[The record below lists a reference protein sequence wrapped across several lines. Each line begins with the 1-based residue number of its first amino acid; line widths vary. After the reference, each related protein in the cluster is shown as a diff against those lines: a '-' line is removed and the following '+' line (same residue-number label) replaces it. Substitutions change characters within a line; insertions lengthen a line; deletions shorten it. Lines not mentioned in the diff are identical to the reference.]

1 MQLAAG
7 CGDGPAAPSDDPK
20 DHHGKEREEKEKTMQ
35 HKRSRLSTKIL
46 AFVLILALVFPAS
59 AFASVADVAKDTR
72 APGKSLANTYPAYTD
87 IEWQISLAENAQ
99 AMVTVPTNMTE
110 EELGTALSGDLTL
123 SLDRDST
130 RGYLNPEKF
139 PYPYQGGA
147 LDTWMTQW
155 TKDKQPQNLFRVTEM
170 GISVD
175 EAGKVSL
182 KLWIDINCYFGNRS
196 GNVDYSA
203 PHSNG
208 GAYLDL
214 CGYYTLNV
222 TAGDEAVGSIHTKIV
237 PYDSFRTV
245 YELYDDID
253 ALAAM
258 DTDLY
263 VSKESMGQT
272 TTDGYDMPY
281 LIVADSKESV
291 DKWLAYTDLVES
303 DPDLVLTKLANGD
316 FDDLRVPMFASNVHS
331 NENAAV
337 NGILEFAHL
346 LLENETINVNTLEGF
361 TDAGKELLAQEM
373 AKQNVAVPEQ
383 IKDFASYI
391 GFIRGENGYKANGSL
406 YSGQLDLEEYYN
418 VKNNEV
424 NVKELLGD
432 VFMVIVPE
440 QNIEGYEH
448 MTRTT
453 GQGYDPNRD
462 EANQTLFEDA
472 NAMALVNKFNP
483 MVFTEIHGR
492 VEAMLIEPCTPPHEP
507 NYEYDLIDKQFIQLG
522 EAVGMGAI
530 ANNPE
535 HNSFEMP
542 YRDYLRVDNDSPSGV
557 AWTEPWDD
565 MTTAYGSQFPV
576 LIGTAGITWEL
587 PVYSDV
593 ASELVVPYGLMTQAM
608 YIQANKITMLENQAK
623 LFSRGV
629 NNTNSN
635 ELVAP
640 WYVDQY
646 DRPGTQTELMRPVYD
661 GEGQNGN
668 FYPECYIIPMDS
680 ANQKNLYDAAA
691 EMKYLTRNDVKVNVA
706 SKEFTYDG
714 VTYPAGT
721 MVVSM
726 YQAKRSLANS
736 QLFDGTFINVWQGL
750 YSESFAQ
757 RSNARGYDRVIVA
770 EPAAYKT
777 IMAAC
782 PETINYTQALTYLAA
797 FATQFEGVEN
807 ADVIIENVSND
818 SAAAVNALLRA
829 GKTVA
834 MITEGSEKGNFIC
847 SYEDFMTVAKD
858 YVLTA
863 TGEYG
868 AGIKAAVIL
877 NPQVYLPGKPA
888 DNTSGYVETTLRSGS
903 YNYRFDW
910 LALTA
915 MGFTM
920 TDDLTKANVIVGS
933 RALSDDALAA
943 VKAGTP
949 YMGYSNDAITGRS
962 AFMQELGVEIS
973 SCDKG
978 TDFLGRVVYPNNT
991 LVNATYI
998 NEGDDVMYEYG
1009 TNWFT
1014 KIPEG
1019 ATVLVQNAGKA
1030 PLQGCICLTDD
1041 ELTEQF
1047 NQYNNGVVGFEYQ
1060 NGDLDMALFANVLN
1074 HKIHQ
1079 TDEYTF
1085 ISNFIFSRS
1094 LTQTAY
1100 EGTAQPENPD
1110 PVNPGKPEEPGKP
1123 DAPKTGDSSNIIV
1136 WVLAASF
1143 SCVMIPAAVTLKR
1156 KAR

>member
-1 MQLAAG
+1 
-7 CGDGPAAPSDDPK
+7 
-20 DHHGKEREEKEKTMQ
+20 MQ

-87 IEWQISLAENAQ
+87 IDWQISLAEDAT
-99 AMVTVPTNMTE
+99 ATVTLPTNLTE
-110 EELGTALSGDLTL
+110 NELAAAMDAGLSL
-123 SLDRDST
+123 SLDRDT
-130 RGYLNPEKF
+130 QRGYLNPEKF
-139 PYPYQGGA
+139 PNPYQGGP
-147 LDTWMTQW
+147 LDSWKTQRD
-155 TKDKQPQNLFRVTEM
+155 TQMFQ
-170 GISVD
+170 VD
-175 EAGKVSL
+175 DYGFAFDDDGKVSL
-182 KLWIDINCYFGNRS
+182 VLYLNISCYFANRS
-196 GNVDYSA
+196 GSVDYSA

-208 GAYLDL
+208 GAYLGL
-214 CGYYTLNV
+214 CGYYTLRV
-222 TAGDEAVGSIHTKIV
+222 TADGKDIASCHAKVV

-245 YELYDDID
+245 YELYDDLE

-263 VSKESMGQT
+263 VAKESMGQT
-272 TTDGYDMPY
+272 TVDGYDMPY

-303 DPDLVLTKLANGD
+303 DPDLALTKLANGD

-346 LLENETINVNTLEGF
+346 LLENETISVNTLEGF

-383 IKDFASYI
+383 IKNFASYI

-507 NYEYDLIDKQFIQLG
+507 NYEYDLIAKQFIQLG

-542 YRDYLRVDNDSPSGV
+542 HRDYLRVDNDSPSGV

-608 YIQANKITMLENQAK
+608 YIQANKITMPENQAK

-807 ADVIIENVSND
+807 ADVIIDNVSND

-858 YVLTA
+858 YVITA
-863 TGEYG
+863 TGVYG
-868 AGIKAAVIL
+868 ANYKAAVIL
-877 NPQVYLPGKPA
+877 NPLVFLPGKPA
-888 DNTSGYVETTLRSGS
+888 NNTSGYVETTLRSGS

-933 RALSDDALAA
+933 RVLSDDALAA

-949 YMGYSNDAITGRS
+949 YMGYSNDAITGSS

-973 SCDKG
+973 SCDMG

-1014 KIPEG
+1014 KIPKG

-1060 NGDLDMALFANVLN
+1060 SGDLDMALFANVLN

-1094 LTQTAY
+1094 LTTTAY
-1100 EGTAQPENPD
+1100 EGVAQPENPD

-1123 DAPKTGDSSNIIV
+1123 DAPKTGDSSNIIL

>member
-1 MQLAAG
+1 MQ
-7 CGDGPAAPSDDPK
+7 
-20 DHHGKEREEKEKTMQ
+20 R
-35 HKRSRLSTKIL
+35 KRSRLSTKIL

-87 IEWQISLAENAQ
+87 IDWQISLAEDAT
-99 AMVTVPTNMTE
+99 ATVTLPTNLTE
-110 EELGTALSGDLTL
+110 NELAAAMDVGLSL
-123 SLDRDST
+123 SLDRDT
-130 RGYLNPEKF
+130 QRGYLNPEKF
-139 PYPYQGGA
+139 PNPYQGGP
-147 LDTWMTQW
+147 LDSWKTQRD
-155 TKDKQPQNLFRVTEM
+155 TQMFQ
-170 GISVD
+170 VD
-175 EAGKVSL
+175 DYGFAFDDDGKVSL
-182 KLWIDINCYFGNRS
+182 VLYLNISCYFANRS
-196 GNVDYSA
+196 GSVDYSA

-214 CGYYTLNV
+214 CGYYTLRV
-222 TAGDEAVGSIHTKIV
+222 TADGKDIASCHAKVV

-245 YELYDDID
+245 YELYDDLE
-253 ALAAM
+253 ALAAT

-383 IKDFASYI
+383 IKNFASYI

-406 YSGQLDLEEYYN
+406 YSGQLDLAAYYN
-418 VKNNEV
+418 VQENRV

-507 NYEYDLIDKQFIQLG
+507 NYEYDLIAKQFIQLG

-782 PETINYTQALTYLAA
+782 PETISYDKAVTYLAT
-797 FATQFEGVEN
+797 FAAQFEGVEN
-807 ADVIIENVSND
+807 ADVIIDNVSND

-858 YVLTA
+858 YVITA
-863 TGEYG
+863 TGVYG
-868 AGIKAAVIL
+868 ANYKAAVIL

-933 RALSDDALAA
+933 RVLSDDALAA

-949 YMGYSNDAITGRS
+949 YMGYSNDAITGSS

-973 SCDKG
+973 SCDMG

-1014 KIPEG
+1014 KLPEG
-1019 ATVLVQNAGKA
+1019 ATVLVQNAGKT
-1030 PLQGCICLTDD
+1030 PMQGCICLTDD
-1041 ELTEQF
+1041 ELTAQF

-1060 NGDLDMALFANVLN
+1060 SGDLDMALFANVLN

-1094 LTQTAY
+1094 LTETAY
-1100 EGTAQPENPD
+1100 EGVAQPENPD

-1123 DAPKTGDSSNIIV
+1123 DAPKTGDSSNIIL

>member
-1 MQLAAG
+1 
-7 CGDGPAAPSDDPK
+7 
-20 DHHGKEREEKEKTMQ
+20 MQ
-35 HKRSRLSTKIL
+35 HKRSRLTTKIL

-72 APGKSLANTYPAYTD
+72 SPGKSLANTYPAYTD
-87 IEWQISLAENAQ
+87 IDWQISLAEDAT
-99 AMVTVPTNMTE
+99 ATVTLPTNLTE
-110 EELGTALSGDLTL
+110 NELAAAMDAGLSL
-123 SLDRDST
+123 SLDRDT
-130 RGYLNPEKF
+130 QRGYLNPEKF
-139 PYPYQGGA
+139 PNPYQGGP
-147 LDTWMTQW
+147 LDSWKTQRD
-155 TKDKQPQNLFRVTEM
+155 TQMFQ
-170 GISVD
+170 VD
-175 EAGKVSL
+175 DYGFVFDDDGKVSL
-182 KLWIDINCYFGNRS
+182 VLYLNISCYFGNRS
-196 GNVDYSA
+196 GNVDFSA

-253 ALAAM
+253 ALAAT

-263 VSKESMGQT
+263 VAKESMGQT
-272 TTDGYDMPY
+272 TVDGYDMPY

-346 LLENETINVNTLEGF
+346 LLENETISVNTLEGF

-383 IKDFASYI
+383 IKNFASYI

-453 GQGYDPNRD
+453 SQGYDPNRD

-507 NYEYDLIDKQFIQLG
+507 NYEYDLIAKQFIQLG

-542 YRDYLRVDNDSPSGV
+542 HRDYLRVDNDSPSGV

-706 SKEFTYDG
+706 GKEFTYDG

-807 ADVIIENVSND
+807 ADVIIDNVSND

-834 MITEGSEKGNFIC
+834 MITEGSEKGNFVC

-863 TGEYG
+863 TGVYG

-920 TDDLTKANVIVGS
+920 TEDLTKANVIVGS

-949 YMGYSNDAITGRS
+949 YMGYSTGAISGS

-1014 KIPEG
+1014 KLPEG
-1019 ATVLVQNAGKA
+1019 ATVLVQNAGKT
-1030 PLQGCICLTDD
+1030 PMQGCICLTDE
-1041 ELTEQF
+1041 ELTAQF

-1060 NGDLDMALFANVLN
+1060 SGKLDMALFANVLN

-1094 LTQTAY
+1094 LTTTAY
-1100 EGTAQPENPD
+1100 EGVAQPENPD

-1123 DAPKTGDSSNIIV
+1123 DAPKTGDSSNIIL

>member
-1 MQLAAG
+1 
-7 CGDGPAAPSDDPK
+7 
-20 DHHGKEREEKEKTMQ
+20 MQ
-35 HKRSRLSTKIL
+35 HKRSRLTTKIL

-196 GNVDYSA
+196 GSVDYSA

-245 YELYDDID
+245 YELYDDLE
-253 ALAAM
+253 ALAAT

-281 LIVADSKESV
+281 LIIADSKESV

-303 DPDLVLTKLANGD
+303 DPDLALTKLANGD

-361 TDAGKELLAQEM
+361 TDAGKELLAQKM

-383 IKDFASYI
+383 IKNFASYI

-406 YSGQLDLEEYYN
+406 YSGQLDLAAYYN
-418 VKNNEV
+418 VQENRV

-507 NYEYDLIDKQFIQLG
+507 NYEYDLIAKQFIQLG

-807 ADVIIENVSND
+807 ADVIIDNVSND

-834 MITEGSEKGNFIC
+834 IITEGSEKGNFIC

-863 TGEYG
+863 TGVYG

-1041 ELTEQF
+1041 ELTAQF

-1100 EGTAQPENPD
+1100 EGTAQPTTPEQPE
-1110 PVNPGKPEEPGKP
+1110 KPEEPEKPGQP

>member
-1 MQLAAG
+1 
-7 CGDGPAAPSDDPK
+7 
-20 DHHGKEREEKEKTMQ
+20 MQ

-72 APGKSLANTYPAYTD
+72 SPGKSLANTYPAYTD
-87 IEWQISLAENAQ
+87 IDWQISLAEDAT
-99 AMVTVPTNMTE
+99 ATVTLPTNLTE
-110 EELGTALSGDLTL
+110 NELAAAMDAGLSL
-123 SLDRDST
+123 SLDRDT
-130 RGYLNPEKF
+130 QRGYLNPEKF
-139 PYPYQGGA
+139 PNPYQGGP
-147 LDTWMTQW
+147 LDSWKTQRD
-155 TKDKQPQNLFRVTEM
+155 TQMFQ
-170 GISVD
+170 VD
-175 EAGKVSL
+175 DYGFAFDDDGKVSL
-182 KLWIDINCYFGNRS
+182 VLYLNISCYFANRS
-196 GNVDYSA
+196 GSVDYSA

-214 CGYYTLNV
+214 CGYYTLRV
-222 TAGDEAVGSIHTKIV
+222 TADGKDIASCHAKVV

-245 YELYDDID
+245 YELYDDLE

-263 VSKESMGQT
+263 VAKESMGQT
-272 TTDGYDMPY
+272 TVDGYDMPY

-303 DPDLVLTKLANGD
+303 DPDLALTKLANGD

-346 LLENETINVNTLEGF
+346 LLENETISVNTLEGF

-383 IKDFASYI
+383 IKNFASYI

-507 NYEYDLIDKQFIQLG
+507 NYEYDLIAKQFIQLG

-542 YRDYLRVDNDSPSGV
+542 HRDYLRVDNDSPSGV

-807 ADVIIENVSND
+807 ADVIIDNVSND

-863 TGEYG
+863 TGVYG

-949 YMGYSNDAITGRS
+949 YMGYSNGAISGS

-1019 ATVLVQNAGKA
+1019 ATVLVQNAGKT
-1030 PLQGCICLTDD
+1030 PMQGCICLTDD
-1041 ELTEQF
+1041 ELTAQF

-1060 NGDLDMALFANVLN
+1060 NGDLDIALFANVLN

-1094 LTQTAY
+1094 LTETAY
-1100 EGTAQPENPD
+1100 EGVAQPENPD

-1123 DAPKTGDSSNIIV
+1123 DAPKTGDSSNIIL

>member
-1 MQLAAG
+1 
-7 CGDGPAAPSDDPK
+7 
-20 DHHGKEREEKEKTMQ
+20 MQ

-72 APGKSLANTYPAYTD
+72 SPGKSLANTYPAYTD
-87 IEWQISLAENAQ
+87 IDWQISLAEDAT
-99 AMVTVPTNMTE
+99 ATVTLPTNLTE
-110 EELGTALSGDLTL
+110 NELAAAMDAGLSL
-123 SLDRDST
+123 SLDRDT
-130 RGYLNPEKF
+130 QRGYLNPEKF
-139 PYPYQGGA
+139 PNPYQGGP
-147 LDTWMTQW
+147 LDSWKTQRD
-155 TKDKQPQNLFRVTEM
+155 TQMFQ
-170 GISVD
+170 VD
-175 EAGKVSL
+175 DYGFAFDDDGKVSL
-182 KLWIDINCYFGNRS
+182 VLYLNISCYFANRS
-196 GNVDYSA
+196 GSVDYSA

-214 CGYYTLNV
+214 CGYYTLRV
-222 TAGDEAVGSIHTKIV
+222 TADGKDIASCHAKVV

-245 YELYDDID
+245 YELYDDLE

-263 VSKESMGQT
+263 VAKESMGQT
-272 TTDGYDMPY
+272 TVDGYDMPY

-303 DPDLVLTKLANGD
+303 DPDLALTKLANGD

-346 LLENETINVNTLEGF
+346 LLENETISVNTLGGF

-383 IKDFASYI
+383 IKNFASYI

-507 NYEYDLIDKQFIQLG
+507 NYEYDLIAKQFIQLG

-542 YRDYLRVDNDSPSGV
+542 HRDYLRVDNDSPSGV

-807 ADVIIENVSND
+807 ADVIIDNVSND

-858 YVLTA
+858 YVITA
-863 TGEYG
+863 TGVYG
-868 AGIKAAVIL
+868 ANYKAAVIL
-877 NPQVYLPGKPA
+877 NPLVFLPGKPA
-888 DNTSGYVETTLRSGS
+888 NNTSGYVETTLRSGS

-933 RALSDDALAA
+933 RVLSDDALAA

-949 YMGYSNDAITGRS
+949 YMGYSNDAITGSS

-973 SCDKG
+973 SCDMG

-1014 KIPEG
+1014 KIPKG

-1060 NGDLDMALFANVLN
+1060 SGDLDMALFANVLN

-1094 LTQTAY
+1094 LTTTAY
-1100 EGTAQPENPD
+1100 EGVAQPENPD

-1123 DAPKTGDSSNIIV
+1123 DAPKTGDSSNIIL

>member
-1 MQLAAG
+1 
-7 CGDGPAAPSDDPK
+7 
-20 DHHGKEREEKEKTMQ
+20 MQ

-72 APGKSLANTYPAYTD
+72 SPGKSLANTYPAYTD
-87 IEWQISLAENAQ
+87 IDWQISLAEDAT
-99 AMVTVPTNMTE
+99 ATVTLPTNLTE
-110 EELGTALSGDLTL
+110 NELAAAMDAGLSL
-123 SLDRDST
+123 SLDRDT
-130 RGYLNPEKF
+130 QRGYLNPEKF
-139 PYPYQGGA
+139 PNPYQGGP
-147 LDTWMTQW
+147 LDSWKTQRD
-155 TKDKQPQNLFRVTEM
+155 TQMFQ
-170 GISVD
+170 VD
-175 EAGKVSL
+175 DYGFAFDDDGKVSL
-182 KLWIDINCYFGNRS
+182 VLYLNISCYFANRS
-196 GNVDYSA
+196 GSVDYSA

-208 GAYLDL
+208 GAYLNL
-214 CGYYTLNV
+214 CGYYTLRV
-222 TAGDEAVGSIHTKIV
+222 TADGKDIASCHAKVV

-245 YELYDDID
+245 YELYDDLE

-272 TTDGYDMPY
+272 TVDGYDMPY

-303 DPDLVLTKLANGD
+303 DPDLALTKLANGD

-383 IKDFASYI
+383 IKNFASYI

-406 YSGQLDLEEYYN
+406 YSGQLDLAAYYN
-418 VKNNEV
+418 VQENRV

-507 NYEYDLIDKQFIQLG
+507 NYEYDLIAKQFIQLG

-542 YRDYLRVDNDSPSGV
+542 HRDYLRVDNDSPSGV

-998 NEGDDVMYEYG
+998 NEGDNVMYEYG

-1123 DAPKTGDSSNIIV
+1123 DAPKTGDTSSIIV

-1143 SCVMIPAAVTLKR
+1143 TVVMIPMTVTLKR

>member
-1 MQLAAG
+1 
-7 CGDGPAAPSDDPK
+7 
-20 DHHGKEREEKEKTMQ
+20 MQ

-87 IEWQISLAENAQ
+87 IDWQISLAEDAT
-99 AMVTVPTNMTE
+99 ATVTLPTSLTE
-110 EELGTALSGDLTL
+110 DELAAVMDAGLSL
-123 SLDRDST
+123 SLDRDT
-130 RGYLNPEKF
+130 QRGYLNPEKF
-139 PYPYQGGA
+139 PNPYQGGP
-147 LDTWMTQW
+147 LDSWKTQRD
-155 TKDKQPQNLFRVTEM
+155 TQMFQ
-170 GISVD
+170 VD
-175 EAGKVSL
+175 DYGFAFDDDGKVSL
-182 KLWIDINCYFGNRS
+182 VLYLNISCYFANRS
-196 GNVDYSA
+196 GSVDYSA

-214 CGYYTLNV
+214 CGYYTLHV
-222 TAGDEAVGSIHTKIV
+222 TADGKDIASCHAKVV

-245 YELYDDID
+245 YELYDDLE

-281 LIVADSKESV
+281 LIIADSKESV

-406 YSGQLDLEEYYN
+406 YSGQLDLAAYYN
-418 VKNNEV
+418 VQENRV

-507 NYEYDLIDKQFIQLG
+507 NYEYDLIAKQFIQLG

-542 YRDYLRVDNDSPSGV
+542 YRDYLRVDSDSPSGV

-593 ASELVVPYGLMTQAM
+593 TSELVVPYGLMTQAM

-635 ELVAP
+635 ASVAS

-646 DRPGTQTELMRPVYD
+646 DRPGTQADLMRPVYD
-661 GEGQNGN
+661 GQGQNGN

-706 SKEFTYDG
+706 TKEFTYAG

-736 QLFDGTFINVWQGL
+736 QLFDGTFINVWRGL

-770 EPAAYKT
+770 EPDAYKT
-777 IMAAC
+777 IMASC
-782 PETINYTQALTYLAA
+782 TETINYTQALAYLAA

-807 ADVIIENVSND
+807 ADVIIDNVSND

-858 YVLTA
+858 YILTA
-863 TGEYG
+863 TGVYG

-888 DNTSGYVETTLRSGS
+888 NNTSGYVESTLRSGS

-920 TDDLTKANVIVGS
+920 TEDLTKANVIVGS

-943 VKAGTP
+943 VKAGMP
-949 YMGYSNDAITGRS
+949 YMGYSNGAINLRDKVMSSFLTD
-962 AFMQELGVEIS
+962 LGVEVS
-973 SCDKG
+973 SCDMG

-1009 TNWFT
+1009 TYWFT

-1019 ATVLVQNAGKA
+1019 ATVLVQNAGKD
-1030 PLQGCICLTDD
+1030 PMQGCICLTDE
-1041 ELTEQF
+1041 ELTAQF

-1060 NGDLDMALFANVLN
+1060 NGDLDIALFANVLN

-1100 EGTAQPENPD
+1100 EGTAQPTTPEQPE
-1110 PVNPGKPEEPGKP
+1110 KPEEPEKPENP

>member
-1 MQLAAG
+1 
-7 CGDGPAAPSDDPK
+7 
-20 DHHGKEREEKEKTMQ
+20 MQ

-87 IEWQISLAENAQ
+87 IDWQISLAEDAT
-99 AMVTVPTNMTE
+99 ATVTLPTNLTE
-110 EELGTALSGDLTL
+110 NELAAAMDAGLSL
-123 SLDRDST
+123 SLDRDT
-130 RGYLNPEKF
+130 QRGYLNPEKF
-139 PYPYQGGA
+139 PNPYQGGP
-147 LDTWMTQW
+147 LDSWKTQRD
-155 TKDKQPQNLFRVTEM
+155 TQMFQ
-170 GISVD
+170 VD
-175 EAGKVSL
+175 DYGFAFDDDGKVSL
-182 KLWIDINCYFGNRS
+182 VLYLNISCYFANRS
-196 GNVDYSA
+196 GSVDYSA

-214 CGYYTLNV
+214 CGYYTLRV
-222 TAGDEAVGSIHTKIV
+222 TADGKDIASCHAKVV

-245 YELYDDID
+245 YELYDDLE
-253 ALAAM
+253 ALAAT

-263 VSKESMGQT
+263 VAKESMGQT
-272 TTDGYDMPY
+272 TTDGYNMPY
-281 LIVADSKESV
+281 LIIADSKESV

-303 DPDLVLTKLANGD
+303 DPDLALTKLANGD

-406 YSGQLDLEEYYN
+406 YSGQLDLAAYYN
-418 VKNNEV
+418 VQENRV

-507 NYEYDLIDKQFIQLG
+507 NYEYDLIAKQFIQLG

-629 NNTNSN
+629 NNNNSN

-680 ANQKNLYDAAA
+680 ANQKNLYDSAA

-807 ADVIIENVSND
+807 ADVIIDNVSND
-818 SAAAVNALLRA
+818 SAAAVNVLLRA

-1047 NQYNNGVVGFEYQ
+1047 NQYNNGVVGFKYQ

-1094 LTQTAY
+1094 LTTTAY
-1100 EGTAQPENPD
+1100 EGVAQPENPD

-1123 DAPKTGDSSNIIV
+1123 DAPKTGDSSNIIL

>member
-1 MQLAAG
+1 
-7 CGDGPAAPSDDPK
+7 
-20 DHHGKEREEKEKTMQ
+20 MQ

-87 IEWQISLAENAQ
+87 IDWQISLAEDAT
-99 AMVTVPTNMTE
+99 ATVTLPTNLTE
-110 EELGTALSGDLTL
+110 NELAAAMDAGLSL
-123 SLDRDST
+123 SLDRDT
-130 RGYLNPEKF
+130 QRGYLNPEKF
-139 PYPYQGGA
+139 PNPYQGGP
-147 LDTWMTQW
+147 LDSWKTQRD
-155 TKDKQPQNLFRVTEM
+155 TQMFQ
-170 GISVD
+170 VD
-175 EAGKVSL
+175 DYGFAFDDDGKVSL
-182 KLWIDINCYFGNRS
+182 VLYLNISCYFANRS
-196 GNVDYSA
+196 GSVNYSA

-208 GAYLDL
+208 GAYLGL
-214 CGYYTLNV
+214 CGYYTLRV
-222 TAGDEAVGSIHTKIV
+222 TADGKDIASCHAKVV

-245 YELYDDID
+245 YELYDDLE
-253 ALAAM
+253 ALAAT

-303 DPDLVLTKLANGD
+303 DPDLALTKLANGD
-316 FDDLRVPMFASNVHS
+316 FDDLRVPMFASYVHS

-383 IKDFASYI
+383 IKNFASYI

-406 YSGQLDLEEYYN
+406 YSGQLDLAAYYN
-418 VKNNEV
+418 VQENRV

-507 NYEYDLIDKQFIQLG
+507 NYEYDLIAKQFIQLG

-629 NNTNSN
+629 NNINSN

-807 ADVIIENVSND
+807 ADVIIDNVSND

-834 MITEGSEKGNFIC
+834 MITEGSEKGNFVC

-863 TGEYG
+863 TGVYG

-1014 KIPEG
+1014 KLPEG
-1019 ATVLVQNAGKA
+1019 ATVLVQNAGKT
-1030 PLQGCICLTDD
+1030 PMQGCICLTDD
-1041 ELTEQF
+1041 ELTAQF

-1060 NGDLDMALFANVLN
+1060 SGKLDMALFANVLN

-1100 EGTAQPENPD
+1100 EGTAQPTTPEQPE
-1110 PVNPGKPEEPGKP
+1110 KPEEPEKPGQP
-1123 DAPKTGDSSNIIV
+1123 DAPKTGDPSNIIL

>member
-1 MQLAAG
+1 MTA
-7 CGDGPAAPSDDPK
+7 DGK
-20 DHHGKEREEKEKTMQ
+20 D
-35 HKRSRLSTKIL
+35 I
-46 AFVLILALVFPAS
+46 AS
-59 AFASVADVAKDTR
+59 CHAK
-72 APGKSLANTYPAYTD
+72 
-87 IEWQISLAENAQ
+87 
-99 AMVTVPTNMTE
+99 V
-110 EELGTALSGDLTL
+110 
-123 SLDRDST
+123 
-130 RGYLNPEKF
+130 
-139 PYPYQGGA
+139 
-147 LDTWMTQW
+147 
-155 TKDKQPQNLFRVTEM
+155 
-170 GISVD
+170 
-175 EAGKVSL
+175 
-182 KLWIDINCYFGNRS
+182 
-196 GNVDYSA
+196 
-203 PHSNG
+203 
-208 GAYLDL
+208 
-214 CGYYTLNV
+214 
-222 TAGDEAVGSIHTKIV
+222 V

-245 YELYDDID
+245 YELYDDLE
-253 ALAAM
+253 ALAAT

-303 DPDLVLTKLANGD
+303 DPDLALTKLANGD

-331 NENAAV
+331 NESAAV

-406 YSGQLDLEEYYN
+406 YSGQLDLAAYYN
-418 VKNNEV
+418 VQENRV

-507 NYEYDLIDKQFIQLG
+507 NYEYDLI
-522 EAVGMGAI
+522 
-530 ANNPE
+530 
-535 HNSFEMP
+535 
-542 YRDYLRVDNDSPSGV
+542 
-557 AWTEPWDD
+557 
-565 MTTAYGSQFPV
+565 
-576 LIGTAGITWEL
+576 
-587 PVYSDV
+587 
-593 ASELVVPYGLMTQAM
+593 
-608 YIQANKITMLENQAK
+608 AK

-680 ANQKNLYDAAA
+680 TNQKNLYDAAA

-706 SKEFTYDG
+706 SKESTYDG

-807 ADVIIENVSND
+807 ADVIIDNVSND

-863 TGEYG
+863 TGVYG

-949 YMGYSNDAITGRS
+949 YMGYSNGAISGS

-998 NEGDDVMYEYG
+998 NDG
-1009 TNWFT
+1009 
-1014 KIPEG
+1014 
-1019 ATVLVQNAGKA
+1019 
-1030 PLQGCICLTDD
+1030 
-1041 ELTEQF
+1041 
-1047 NQYNNGVVGFEYQ
+1047 
-1060 NGDLDMALFANVLN
+1060 
-1074 HKIHQ
+1074 
-1079 TDEYTF
+1079 
-1085 ISNFIFSRS
+1085 
-1094 LTQTAY
+1094 
-1100 EGTAQPENPD
+1100 
-1110 PVNPGKPEEPGKP
+1110 
-1123 DAPKTGDSSNIIV
+1123 PKTGDSSNIIV

>member
-1 MQLAAG
+1 
-7 CGDGPAAPSDDPK
+7 
-20 DHHGKEREEKEKTMQ
+20 MQ

-87 IEWQISLAENAQ
+87 IDWQISLAEDAT
-99 AMVTVPTNMTE
+99 ATVTLPTNLTE
-110 EELGTALSGDLTL
+110 NELAAAMDAGLSL
-123 SLDRDST
+123 SLDRDT
-130 RGYLNPEKF
+130 QRGYLNPEKF
-139 PYPYQGGA
+139 PNPYQGGP
-147 LDTWMTQW
+147 LDSWKTQRD
-155 TKDKQPQNLFRVTEM
+155 TQMFQ
-170 GISVD
+170 VD
-175 EAGKVSL
+175 DYGFAFDDDGKVSL
-182 KLWIDINCYFGNRS
+182 VLYLNISCYFANRS
-196 GNVDYSA
+196 GSVDYSA

-208 GAYLDL
+208 GAYLGL
-214 CGYYTLNV
+214 CGYYTLRV
-222 TAGDEAVGSIHTKIV
+222 TADGKDIASCHAKVV

-245 YELYDDID
+245 YELYDDLE

-406 YSGQLDLEEYYN
+406 YSGQLDLAAYYN
-418 VKNNEV
+418 VQENRV

-507 NYEYDLIDKQFIQLG
+507 NYEYDLIAKQFIQLG

-542 YRDYLRVDNDSPSGV
+542 HRDYLRVDNDSPSGV

-807 ADVIIENVSND
+807 ADVIIDNVSND

-863 TGEYG
+863 TGVYG
-868 AGIKAAVIL
+868 SG
-877 NPQVYLPGKPA
+877 
-888 DNTSGYVETTLRSGS
+888 GYVETTLRSGS

-949 YMGYSNDAITGRS
+949 YMGYSNGAISGS

-1019 ATVLVQNAGKA
+1019 ATVLVQNAGKD
-1030 PLQGCICLTDD
+1030 PLQGCICLTDE
-1041 ELTEQF
+1041 ELTAQF

-1060 NGDLDMALFANVLN
+1060 NGDLDIALFANVLN

-1094 LTQTAY
+1094 LTTTAY
-1100 EGTAQPENPD
+1100 EGVAQPENPD

-1123 DAPKTGDSSNIIV
+1123 DVPKTGDSSNIIV

>member
-1 MQLAAG
+1 
-7 CGDGPAAPSDDPK
+7 
-20 DHHGKEREEKEKTMQ
+20 MQ

-72 APGKSLANTYPAYTD
+72 SPGKSLANTYPAYTD
-87 IEWQISLAENAQ
+87 IDWQISLAEDAT
-99 AMVTVPTNMTE
+99 ATVTLPTNLTE
-110 EELGTALSGDLTL
+110 NELAAAMDAGLSL
-123 SLDRDST
+123 SLDRDT
-130 RGYLNPEKF
+130 QRGYLNPEKF
-139 PYPYQGGA
+139 PNPYQGGP
-147 LDTWMTQW
+147 LDSWKTQRD
-155 TKDKQPQNLFRVTEM
+155 TQMFQ
-170 GISVD
+170 VD
-175 EAGKVSL
+175 DYGFAFDDDGKVSL
-182 KLWIDINCYFGNRS
+182 VLYLNISCYFANRS
-196 GNVDYSA
+196 GSVDYSA

-214 CGYYTLNV
+214 CGYYTLRV
-222 TAGDEAVGSIHTKIV
+222 TADGKDIASCHAKVV

-245 YELYDDID
+245 YELYDDLE

-263 VSKESMGQT
+263 VAKESMGQT
-272 TTDGYDMPY
+272 TVDGYDMPY

-303 DPDLVLTKLANGD
+303 DPDLALTKLANGD

-346 LLENETINVNTLEGF
+346 LLENETISVNTLEGF

-383 IKDFASYI
+383 IKNFASYI

-507 NYEYDLIDKQFIQLG
+507 NYEYDLIAKQFIQLG

-542 YRDYLRVDNDSPSGV
+542 HRDYLRVDNDSPSGV

-680 ANQKNLYDAAA
+680 VNQKNLYDAAA

-706 SKEFTYDG
+706 SRAFTYNG

-721 MVVSM
+721 MVVPM

-807 ADVIIENVSND
+807 ADVIIDNVSND

-858 YVLTA
+858 YVITA
-863 TGEYG
+863 TGVYG
-868 AGIKAAVIL
+868 ANYKAAVIL
-877 NPQVYLPGKPA
+877 NPLVFLPGKPA
-888 DNTSGYVETTLRSGS
+888 NNTSGYVETTLRSGS

-933 RALSDDALAA
+933 RVLSDDALAA

-949 YMGYSNDAITGRS
+949 YMGYSNDAITGSS

-973 SCDKG
+973 SCDMG

-998 NEGDDVMYEYG
+998 NEGDDVMYECG

-1014 KIPEG
+1014 KIPKG

-1060 NGDLDMALFANVLN
+1060 SGDLDMALFANVLN

-1094 LTQTAY
+1094 LTTTAY
-1100 EGTAQPENPD
+1100 EGVAQPENPD

-1123 DAPKTGDSSNIIV
+1123 DAPKTGDSSNIIL

>member
-1 MQLAAG
+1 
-7 CGDGPAAPSDDPK
+7 
-20 DHHGKEREEKEKTMQ
+20 MQ

-87 IEWQISLAENAQ
+87 IDWQISLAEDAT
-99 AMVTVPTNMTE
+99 ATVTLPTNLTE
-110 EELGTALSGDLTL
+110 NELAAAMDAGLSL
-123 SLDRDST
+123 SLDRDT
-130 RGYLNPEKF
+130 QRGYLNPEKF
-139 PYPYQGGA
+139 PNPYQGGP
-147 LDTWMTQW
+147 LDSWKTQRD
-155 TKDKQPQNLFRVTEM
+155 TQMFQ
-170 GISVD
+170 VD
-175 EAGKVSL
+175 DYGFAFDDDGKVSL
-182 KLWIDINCYFGNRS
+182 VLYLNISCYFANRS
-196 GNVDYSA
+196 GSVNYSA

-208 GAYLDL
+208 GAYLGL
-214 CGYYTLNV
+214 CGYYTLRV
-222 TAGDEAVGSIHTKIV
+222 TADGKDIVSCHAKVV

-245 YELYDDID
+245 YELYDDLE
-253 ALAAM
+253 ALAAT

-303 DPDLVLTKLANGD
+303 DPDLALTKLSNGD

-507 NYEYDLIDKQFIQLG
+507 NYEYDLIAKQFIQLG

-807 ADVIIENVSND
+807 ADVIIDNVSND

-834 MITEGSEKGNFIC
+834 IITEGSEKGNFIC

-863 TGEYG
+863 TGVYG

-915 MGFTM
+915 MGFTI
-920 TDDLTKANVIVGS
+920 KANVIVGS

-949 YMGYSNDAITGRS
+949 YMGYSTGAISGS

-1094 LTQTAY
+1094 LTETAY
-1100 EGTAQPENPD
+1100 EGVAQPENPD

>member
-1 MQLAAG
+1 
-7 CGDGPAAPSDDPK
+7 
-20 DHHGKEREEKEKTMQ
+20 MQ

-72 APGKSLANTYPAYTD
+72 SPGKSLANTYPAYTD
-87 IEWQISLAENAQ
+87 IDWQISLAEDAT
-99 AMVTVPTNMTE
+99 ATVTLPTNLTE
-110 EELGTALSGDLTL
+110 NELAAAMDAGLSL
-123 SLDRDST
+123 SLDRDT
-130 RGYLNPEKF
+130 QRGYLNPEKF
-139 PYPYQGGA
+139 PNPYQGGP
-147 LDTWMTQW
+147 LDSWKTQRD
-155 TKDKQPQNLFRVTEM
+155 TQMFQ
-170 GISVD
+170 VD
-175 EAGKVSL
+175 DYGFAFDDDGKVSL
-182 KLWIDINCYFGNRS
+182 VLYLNISCYFANRS
-196 GNVDYSA
+196 GSVDYSA

-214 CGYYTLNV
+214 CGYYTLRV
-222 TAGDEAVGSIHTKIV
+222 TADGKDIASCHAKVV

-245 YELYDDID
+245 YELYDDLE

-263 VSKESMGQT
+263 VAKESMGQT
-272 TTDGYDMPY
+272 TVDGYDMPY

-303 DPDLVLTKLANGD
+303 DPDLALTKLANGD

-346 LLENETINVNTLEGF
+346 LLENETISVNTLEGF

-383 IKDFASYI
+383 IKNFASYI

-507 NYEYDLIDKQFIQLG
+507 NYEYDLIAKQFIQLG

-542 YRDYLRVDNDSPSGV
+542 HRDYLRVDNDSPSGV

-706 SKEFTYDG
+706 GKEFTYDG

-807 ADVIIENVSND
+807 ADVIIDNVSND

-834 MITEGSEKGNFIC
+834 MITEGSEKGNFVC

-863 TGEYG
+863 TGVYG

-920 TDDLTKANVIVGS
+920 TEDLTKANVIVGS

-949 YMGYSNDAITGRS
+949 YMGYSTGAISGS

-1014 KIPEG
+1014 KLPEG
-1019 ATVLVQNAGKA
+1019 ATVLVQNAGKT
-1030 PLQGCICLTDD
+1030 PMQGCICLTDE
-1041 ELTEQF
+1041 ELTAQF

-1060 NGDLDMALFANVLN
+1060 SGKLDMALFANVLN

-1094 LTQTAY
+1094 LTTTAY
-1100 EGTAQPENPD
+1100 EGVAQPENPD

-1123 DAPKTGDSSNIIV
+1123 DAPKTGDSSNIIL

>member
-453 GQGYDPNRD
+453 SQGYDPNRD

-492 VEAMLIEPCTPPHEP
+492 VEAMLIEPCTPPPEP
-507 NYEYDLIDKQFIQLG
+507 NYEYDLIAKQFIQLG

-542 YRDYLRVDNDSPSGV
+542 HRDYLRVDNDSPSGV

-706 SKEFTYDG
+706 GKEFTYDG

-807 ADVIIENVSND
+807 ADVIIDNVSND

-834 MITEGSEKGNFIC
+834 MITEGSEKGNFVC

-863 TGEYG
+863 TGVYG

-920 TDDLTKANVIVGS
+920 TEDLTKANVIVGS

-949 YMGYSNDAITGRS
+949 YMGYSTGAISGS

-1014 KIPEG
+1014 KLPEG
-1019 ATVLVQNAGKA
+1019 ATVLVQNAGKT
-1030 PLQGCICLTDD
+1030 PMQGCICLTDE
-1041 ELTEQF
+1041 ELTAQF

-1060 NGDLDMALFANVLN
+1060 SGKLDMALFANVLN

-1094 LTQTAY
+1094 LTTTAY
-1100 EGTAQPENPD
+1100 EGVAQPENPD

-1123 DAPKTGDSSNIIV
+1123 DAPKTGDSSNIIL

>member
-1 MQLAAG
+1 
-7 CGDGPAAPSDDPK
+7 
-20 DHHGKEREEKEKTMQ
+20 MQ

-72 APGKSLANTYPAYTD
+72 SPGKSLANTYPAYTD
-87 IEWQISLAENAQ
+87 IDWQISLAEDAT
-99 AMVTVPTNMTE
+99 ATVTLPTNLTE
-110 EELGTALSGDLTL
+110 NELAAAMDAGLSL
-123 SLDRDST
+123 SLDRDT
-130 RGYLNPEKF
+130 QRGYLNPEKF
-139 PYPYQGGA
+139 PNPYQGGP
-147 LDTWMTQW
+147 LDSWKTQW

-196 GNVDYSA
+196 GSVDYSA

-245 YELYDDID
+245 YELYDDLE
-253 ALAAM
+253 ALAAT

-281 LIVADSKESV
+281 LIIADSKESV

-303 DPDLVLTKLANGD
+303 DPDLALTKLANGD

-383 IKDFASYI
+383 IKNFASYI

-406 YSGQLDLEEYYN
+406 YSGQLDLAAYYN
-418 VKNNEV
+418 VQENRV

-507 NYEYDLIDKQFIQLG
+507 NYEYDLIAKQFIQLG

-542 YRDYLRVDNDSPSGV
+542 HRDYLRVDNDSPSGV

-714 VTYPAGT
+714 VAYPAGT

-807 ADVIIENVSND
+807 ADVIIDNVSND

-834 MITEGSEKGNFIC
+834 IITEGSEKGNFIC

-998 NEGDDVMYEYG
+998 NEADDVMYEYG

-1041 ELTEQF
+1041 ELTAQF

-1094 LTQTAY
+1094 LTETAY
-1100 EGTAQPENPD
+1100 EGVAQPENPD

-1123 DAPKTGDSSNIIV
+1123 DAPKTGDSSNIIL

>member
-1 MQLAAG
+1 
-7 CGDGPAAPSDDPK
+7 
-20 DHHGKEREEKEKTMQ
+20 MQ

-72 APGKSLANTYPAYTD
+72 SPGKSLANTYPAYTD
-87 IEWQISLAENAQ
+87 IDWQISLAEDAT
-99 AMVTVPTNMTE
+99 ATVTLPTNLTE
-110 EELGTALSGDLTL
+110 NELAAAMDAGLSL
-123 SLDRDST
+123 SLDRDT
-130 RGYLNPEKF
+130 QRGYLNPEKF
-139 PYPYQGGA
+139 PNPYQGGP
-147 LDTWMTQW
+147 LDSWKTQRD
-155 TKDKQPQNLFRVTEM
+155 TQMFQ
-170 GISVD
+170 VD
-175 EAGKVSL
+175 DYGFAFDDDGKVSL
-182 KLWIDINCYFGNRS
+182 VLYLNISCYFANRS
-196 GNVDYSA
+196 GSVDYSA

-214 CGYYTLNV
+214 CGYYTLRV
-222 TAGDEAVGSIHTKIV
+222 TADGKDIASCHAKVV

-245 YELYDDID
+245 YELYDDLE

-263 VSKESMGQT
+263 VAKESMGQT
-272 TTDGYDMPY
+272 TVDGYDMPY

-303 DPDLVLTKLANGD
+303 DPDLALTKLANGD

-346 LLENETINVNTLEGF
+346 LLENETISVNTLEGF

-383 IKDFASYI
+383 IKNFASYI

-507 NYEYDLIDKQFIQLG
+507 NYEYDLIAKQFIQLG

-542 YRDYLRVDNDSPSGV
+542 HRDYLRVDNDSPSGV

-807 ADVIIENVSND
+807 ADVIIDNVSND

-858 YVLTA
+858 YVITA
-863 TGEYG
+863 TGVYG
-868 AGIKAAVIL
+868 ANYKAAVIL
-877 NPQVYLPGKPA
+877 NPLVFLPGKPA
-888 DNTSGYVETTLRSGS
+888 NNTSGYVETTLRSGS

-933 RALSDDALAA
+933 RVLSDDALAA

-949 YMGYSNDAITGRS
+949 YMGYSNDAITGSS

-973 SCDKG
+973 SCDMG

-1014 KIPEG
+1014 KIPKG

-1060 NGDLDMALFANVLN
+1060 SGDLDMALFANVLN

-1085 ISNFIFSRS
+1085 ISNFIFPRS
-1094 LTQTAY
+1094 LTTTAY
-1100 EGTAQPENPD
+1100 EGVAQPENPD

-1123 DAPKTGDSSNIIV
+1123 DAPKTGDSSNIIL

>member
-1 MQLAAG
+1 
-7 CGDGPAAPSDDPK
+7 
-20 DHHGKEREEKEKTMQ
+20 
-35 HKRSRLSTKIL
+35 
-46 AFVLILALVFPAS
+46 
-59 AFASVADVAKDTR
+59 
-72 APGKSLANTYPAYTD
+72 
-87 IEWQISLAENAQ
+87 
-99 AMVTVPTNMTE
+99 
-110 EELGTALSGDLTL
+110 
-123 SLDRDST
+123 
-130 RGYLNPEKF
+130 
-139 PYPYQGGA
+139 
-147 LDTWMTQW
+147 
-155 TKDKQPQNLFRVTEM
+155 
-170 GISVD
+170 
-175 EAGKVSL
+175 
-182 KLWIDINCYFGNRS
+182 
-196 GNVDYSA
+196 
-203 PHSNG
+203 
-208 GAYLDL
+208 
-214 CGYYTLNV
+214 
-222 TAGDEAVGSIHTKIV
+222 
-237 PYDSFRTV
+237 
-245 YELYDDID
+245 
-253 ALAAM
+253 
-258 DTDLY
+258 
-263 VSKESMGQT
+263 
-272 TTDGYDMPY
+272 
-281 LIVADSKESV
+281 
-291 DKWLAYTDLVES
+291 
-303 DPDLVLTKLANGD
+303 
-316 FDDLRVPMFASNVHS
+316 
-331 NENAAV
+331 
-337 NGILEFAHL
+337 
-346 LLENETINVNTLEGF
+346 
-361 TDAGKELLAQEM
+361 
-373 AKQNVAVPEQ
+373 
-383 IKDFASYI
+383 
-391 GFIRGENGYKANGSL
+391 
-406 YSGQLDLEEYYN
+406 
-418 VKNNEV
+418 
-424 NVKELLGD
+424 
-432 VFMVIVPE
+432 
-440 QNIEGYEH
+440 

-507 NYEYDLIDKQFIQLG
+507 NYEYDLIAKQFIQLG

-542 YRDYLRVDNDSPSGV
+542 HRDYLRVDNDSPSGV

-635 ELVAP
+635 ELVAL

-807 ADVIIENVSND
+807 ADVIIDNVSND

-834 MITEGSEKGNFIC
+834 IITEGSEKGNFIC

-863 TGEYG
+863 TGVYG

-920 TDDLTKANVIVGS
+920 TEDLTKANVIVGS

-998 NEGDDVMYEYG
+998 NDV
-1009 TNWFT
+1009 
-1014 KIPEG
+1014 
-1019 ATVLVQNAGKA
+1019 
-1030 PLQGCICLTDD
+1030 
-1041 ELTEQF
+1041 
-1047 NQYNNGVVGFEYQ
+1047 
-1060 NGDLDMALFANVLN
+1060 
-1074 HKIHQ
+1074 
-1079 TDEYTF
+1079 
-1085 ISNFIFSRS
+1085 
-1094 LTQTAY
+1094 
-1100 EGTAQPENPD
+1100 
-1110 PVNPGKPEEPGKP
+1110 
-1123 DAPKTGDSSNIIV
+1123 PKTGDSSNIIL

>member
-1 MQLAAG
+1 MTA
-7 CGDGPAAPSDDPK
+7 DGK
-20 DHHGKEREEKEKTMQ
+20 D
-35 HKRSRLSTKIL
+35 I
-46 AFVLILALVFPAS
+46 AS
-59 AFASVADVAKDTR
+59 CHAK
-72 APGKSLANTYPAYTD
+72 
-87 IEWQISLAENAQ
+87 
-99 AMVTVPTNMTE
+99 V
-110 EELGTALSGDLTL
+110 
-123 SLDRDST
+123 
-130 RGYLNPEKF
+130 
-139 PYPYQGGA
+139 
-147 LDTWMTQW
+147 
-155 TKDKQPQNLFRVTEM
+155 
-170 GISVD
+170 
-175 EAGKVSL
+175 
-182 KLWIDINCYFGNRS
+182 
-196 GNVDYSA
+196 
-203 PHSNG
+203 
-208 GAYLDL
+208 
-214 CGYYTLNV
+214 
-222 TAGDEAVGSIHTKIV
+222 V

-245 YELYDDID
+245 YELYDDLE
-253 ALAAM
+253 ALAAT

-303 DPDLVLTKLANGD
+303 DPDLALTKLANGD

-406 YSGQLDLEEYYN
+406 YSGQLDLAAYYN
-418 VKNNEV
+418 VQENRV

-507 NYEYDLIDKQFIQLG
+507 NYEYDLI
-522 EAVGMGAI
+522 
-530 ANNPE
+530 
-535 HNSFEMP
+535 
-542 YRDYLRVDNDSPSGV
+542 
-557 AWTEPWDD
+557 
-565 MTTAYGSQFPV
+565 
-576 LIGTAGITWEL
+576 
-587 PVYSDV
+587 
-593 ASELVVPYGLMTQAM
+593 
-608 YIQANKITMLENQAK
+608 AK

-680 ANQKNLYDAAA
+680 TDQKNLYDAAA

-706 SKEFTYDG
+706 SKESTYDG

-807 ADVIIENVSND
+807 ADVIIDNVSND

-863 TGEYG
+863 TGVYG

-949 YMGYSNDAITGRS
+949 YMGYSNGAISGS

-998 NEGDDVMYEYG
+998 NDG
-1009 TNWFT
+1009 
-1014 KIPEG
+1014 
-1019 ATVLVQNAGKA
+1019 
-1030 PLQGCICLTDD
+1030 
-1041 ELTEQF
+1041 
-1047 NQYNNGVVGFEYQ
+1047 
-1060 NGDLDMALFANVLN
+1060 
-1074 HKIHQ
+1074 
-1079 TDEYTF
+1079 
-1085 ISNFIFSRS
+1085 
-1094 LTQTAY
+1094 
-1100 EGTAQPENPD
+1100 
-1110 PVNPGKPEEPGKP
+1110 
-1123 DAPKTGDSSNIIV
+1123 PKTGDSSNIIV

>member
-1 MQLAAG
+1 
-7 CGDGPAAPSDDPK
+7 
-20 DHHGKEREEKEKTMQ
+20 MQ

-87 IEWQISLAENAQ
+87 IDWQISLAEDAT
-99 AMVTVPTNMTE
+99 ATVTLPTNLTE
-110 EELGTALSGDLTL
+110 NELAAAMDAGLSL
-123 SLDRDST
+123 SLDRDT
-130 RGYLNPEKF
+130 QRGYLNPEKF
-139 PYPYQGGA
+139 PNPYQGGP
-147 LDTWMTQW
+147 LDSWKTQRD
-155 TKDKQPQNLFRVTEM
+155 TQMFQ
-170 GISVD
+170 VD
-175 EAGKVSL
+175 DYGFAFDDDGKVSL
-182 KLWIDINCYFGNRS
+182 VLYLNISCYFANRS
-196 GNVDYSA
+196 GSVDYSA

-214 CGYYTLNV
+214 CGYYTLRV
-222 TAGDEAVGSIHTKIV
+222 TADGKDIASCHAKVV

-245 YELYDDID
+245 YELYDDLE
-253 ALAAM
+253 ALAAT

-263 VSKESMGQT
+263 VAKESMGQT
-272 TTDGYDMPY
+272 TTDGYNMPY
-281 LIVADSKESV
+281 LIIADSKESV

-303 DPDLVLTKLANGD
+303 DPDLALTKLANGD

-406 YSGQLDLEEYYN
+406 YSGQLDLAAYYN
-418 VKNNEV
+418 VQENRV

-507 NYEYDLIDKQFIQLG
+507 NYEYDLI
-522 EAVGMGAI
+522 
-530 ANNPE
+530 
-535 HNSFEMP
+535 
-542 YRDYLRVDNDSPSGV
+542 
-557 AWTEPWDD
+557 
-565 MTTAYGSQFPV
+565 
-576 LIGTAGITWEL
+576 
-587 PVYSDV
+587 
-593 ASELVVPYGLMTQAM
+593 
-608 YIQANKITMLENQAK
+608 AK

-807 ADVIIENVSND
+807 ADVIIDNVSND
-818 SAAAVNALLRA
+818 SAAAVNVLLRA

-978 TDFLGRVVYPNNT
+978 IDFLGRVVYPNNT
-991 LVNATYI
+991 LVNASYI
-998 NEGDDVMYEYG
+998 NEADDVMYEYG

-1030 PLQGCICLTDD
+1030 PLQGCICLTDE

-1060 NGDLDMALFANVLN
+1060 NGDLDIALFANVLN

-1094 LTQTAY
+1094 LTETAY
-1100 EGTAQPENPD
+1100 EGVAQPENPD

-1123 DAPKTGDSSNIIV
+1123 VAPKTGDTSSIIV

-1143 SCVMIPAAVTLKR
+1143 TVVMIPAAVTLKR

>member
-1 MQLAAG
+1 
-7 CGDGPAAPSDDPK
+7 
-20 DHHGKEREEKEKTMQ
+20 MQ

-72 APGKSLANTYPAYTD
+72 SPGKSLANTYPAYTD
-87 IEWQISLAENAQ
+87 IDWQISLAEDAT
-99 AMVTVPTNMTE
+99 ATVTLPTNLTE
-110 EELGTALSGDLTL
+110 NELAAAMDAGLSL
-123 SLDRDST
+123 SLDRDT
-130 RGYLNPEKF
+130 QRGYLNPEKF
-139 PYPYQGGA
+139 PNPYQGGP
-147 LDTWMTQW
+147 LDSWKTQRD
-155 TKDKQPQNLFRVTEM
+155 TQMFQ
-170 GISVD
+170 VD
-175 EAGKVSL
+175 DYGFAFDDDGKVSL
-182 KLWIDINCYFGNRS
+182 VLYLNISCYFANRS
-196 GNVDYSA
+196 GSVDYSA

-214 CGYYTLNV
+214 CGYYTLRV
-222 TAGDEAVGSIHTKIV
+222 TADGKDIASCHAKVV

-245 YELYDDID
+245 YELYDDLE
-253 ALAAM
+253 ALAAT

-281 LIVADSKESV
+281 LIIADSKESV

-406 YSGQLDLEEYYN
+406 YSGQLDLAAYYN
-418 VKNNEV
+418 VQENRV

-507 NYEYDLIDKQFIQLG
+507 NYEYDLIAKQFIQLG

-542 YRDYLRVDNDSPSGV
+542 HRDYLRVDNDSPSGV

-668 FYPECYIIPMDS
+668 FYPECHIIPMDS

-807 ADVIIENVSND
+807 ADVIIDNVSND
-818 SAAAVNALLRA
+818 STAAINALLRA

-863 TGEYG
+863 TGVYG

-1019 ATVLVQNAGKA
+1019 ATVLVQNAGKD
-1030 PLQGCICLTDD
+1030 PLQGCICLTDE
-1041 ELTEQF
+1041 ELTAQF

-1060 NGDLDMALFANVLN
+1060 NGDLDIALFANVLN

-1094 LTQTAY
+1094 LTTTAY
-1100 EGTAQPENPD
+1100 EGVAQPENPD

>member
-1 MQLAAG
+1 
-7 CGDGPAAPSDDPK
+7 
-20 DHHGKEREEKEKTMQ
+20 MQ

-72 APGKSLANTYPAYTD
+72 SPGKSLANTYPAYTD
-87 IEWQISLAENAQ
+87 IDWQISLAEDAT
-99 AMVTVPTNMTE
+99 ATVTLPTNLTE
-110 EELGTALSGDLTL
+110 NELAAAMDAGLSL
-123 SLDRDST
+123 SLDRDT
-130 RGYLNPEKF
+130 QRGYLNPEKF
-139 PYPYQGGA
+139 PNPYQGGP
-147 LDTWMTQW
+147 LDSWKTQRD
-155 TKDKQPQNLFRVTEM
+155 TQMFQ
-170 GISVD
+170 VD
-175 EAGKVSL
+175 DYGFAFDDDGKVSL
-182 KLWIDINCYFGNRS
+182 VLYLNISCYFANRS
-196 GNVDYSA
+196 GSVDYSA

-214 CGYYTLNV
+214 CGYYTLRV
-222 TAGDEAVGSIHTKIV
+222 TADGKDIASCHAKVV

-245 YELYDDID
+245 YELYDDLE
-253 ALAAM
+253 ALAAT

-281 LIVADSKESV
+281 LIIADSKESV

-406 YSGQLDLEEYYN
+406 YSGQLDLAAYYN
-418 VKNNEV
+418 VQENRV

-507 NYEYDLIDKQFIQLG
+507 NYEYDLIAKQFIQLG

-542 YRDYLRVDNDSPSGV
+542 HRDYLRVDNDSPSGV

-807 ADVIIENVSND
+807 ADVIIDNVSND
-818 SAAAVNALLRA
+818 STAAINALLRA

-863 TGEYG
+863 TGVYG

-1019 ATVLVQNAGKA
+1019 ATVLVQNAGKD
-1030 PLQGCICLTDD
+1030 PLQGCICLTDE
-1041 ELTEQF
+1041 ELTAQF

-1060 NGDLDMALFANVLN
+1060 NGDLDIALFANVLN

-1094 LTQTAY
+1094 LTTTAY
-1100 EGTAQPENPD
+1100 EGVAQPENPD

>member
-1 MQLAAG
+1 
-7 CGDGPAAPSDDPK
+7 
-20 DHHGKEREEKEKTMQ
+20 MQ

-87 IEWQISLAENAQ
+87 IDWQISLAEDAT
-99 AMVTVPTNMTE
+99 ATVTLPTNLTE
-110 EELGTALSGDLTL
+110 NELAAAMDAGLSL
-123 SLDRDST
+123 SLDRDT
-130 RGYLNPEKF
+130 QRGYLNPEKF
-139 PYPYQGGA
+139 PNPYQGGP
-147 LDTWMTQW
+147 LDSWKTQRD
-155 TKDKQPQNLFRVTEM
+155 TQMFQ
-170 GISVD
+170 VD
-175 EAGKVSL
+175 DYGFAFDDDGKVSL
-182 KLWIDINCYFGNRS
+182 VLYLNISCYFANRS
-196 GNVDYSA
+196 GSVDYSA

-214 CGYYTLNV
+214 CGYYTLRV
-222 TAGDEAVGSIHTKIV
+222 TADGKDIASCHAKVV

-245 YELYDDID
+245 YELYDDLE

-303 DPDLVLTKLANGD
+303 DPDLALTKLANGD

-346 LLENETINVNTLEGF
+346 LLENETISVNTLEGF

-383 IKDFASYI
+383 IKNFASYI

-507 NYEYDLIDKQFIQLG
+507 NYEYDLIAKQFIQLG

-629 NNTNSN
+629 NNNNSN

-807 ADVIIENVSND
+807 ADVIIDNVSND
-818 SAAAVNALLRA
+818 SAAAVNVLLRA

-1047 NQYNNGVVGFEYQ
+1047 NQYNNGVVGFKYQ

-1094 LTQTAY
+1094 LTTTAY
-1100 EGTAQPENPD
+1100 EGVAQPENPD

-1123 DAPKTGDSSNIIV
+1123 DAPKTGDSSNIIL

>member
-1 MQLAAG
+1 M
-7 CGDGPAAPSDDPK
+7 D
-20 DHHGKEREEKEKTMQ
+20 
-35 HKRSRLSTKIL
+35 
-46 AFVLILALVFPAS
+46 F
-59 AFASVADVAKDTR
+59 
-72 APGKSLANTYPAYTD
+72 
-87 IEWQISLAENAQ
+87 
-99 AMVTVPTNMTE
+99 
-110 EELGTALSGDLTL
+110 
-123 SLDRDST
+123 
-130 RGYLNPEKF
+130 
-139 PYPYQGGA
+139 
-147 LDTWMTQW
+147 
-155 TKDKQPQNLFRVTEM
+155 
-170 GISVD
+170 
-175 EAGKVSL
+175 
-182 KLWIDINCYFGNRS
+182 
-196 GNVDYSA
+196 SA

-214 CGYYTLNV
+214 CGYYTLRV
-222 TAGDEAVGSIHTKIV
+222 TADGKDIASCHAKVV

-245 YELYDDID
+245 YELYDDLE

-406 YSGQLDLEEYYN
+406 YSGQLDLAAYYN
-418 VKNNEV
+418 VQENRV

-507 NYEYDLIDKQFIQLG
+507 NYEYDLIAKQFIQLG

-807 ADVIIENVSND
+807 ADVIIDNVSND

-863 TGEYG
+863 TGVYG

-949 YMGYSNDAITGRS
+949 YMGYSTGAISGS

-991 LVNATYI
+991 LINATYI
-998 NEGDDVMYEYG
+998 NEADDVMYEYG

-1014 KIPEG
+1014 KLPEG
-1019 ATVLVQNAGKA
+1019 ATVLVQNAGKT

-1094 LTQTAY
+1094 LTETAY
-1100 EGTAQPENPD
+1100 EGVAQPENPD
-1110 PVNPGKPEEPGKP
+1110 PVNPGKPEKPGQP

>member
-1 MQLAAG
+1 MTA
-7 CGDGPAAPSDDPK
+7 DGK
-20 DHHGKEREEKEKTMQ
+20 D
-35 HKRSRLSTKIL
+35 I
-46 AFVLILALVFPAS
+46 AS
-59 AFASVADVAKDTR
+59 CHAK
-72 APGKSLANTYPAYTD
+72 
-87 IEWQISLAENAQ
+87 
-99 AMVTVPTNMTE
+99 V
-110 EELGTALSGDLTL
+110 
-123 SLDRDST
+123 
-130 RGYLNPEKF
+130 
-139 PYPYQGGA
+139 
-147 LDTWMTQW
+147 
-155 TKDKQPQNLFRVTEM
+155 
-170 GISVD
+170 
-175 EAGKVSL
+175 
-182 KLWIDINCYFGNRS
+182 
-196 GNVDYSA
+196 
-203 PHSNG
+203 
-208 GAYLDL
+208 
-214 CGYYTLNV
+214 
-222 TAGDEAVGSIHTKIV
+222 V

-245 YELYDDID
+245 YELYDDLE
-253 ALAAM
+253 ALAAT

-303 DPDLVLTKLANGD
+303 DPDLALTKLANGD

-406 YSGQLDLEEYYN
+406 YSGQLDLAAYYN
-418 VKNNEV
+418 VQENRV

-453 GQGYDPNRD
+453 SQGYDPNRD

-507 NYEYDLIDKQFIQLG
+507 NYEYDLIAKQFIQLG

-542 YRDYLRVDNDSPSGV
+542 HRDYLRVDNDSPSGV

-706 SKEFTYDG
+706 GKEFTYDG

-807 ADVIIENVSND
+807 ADVIIDNVSND

-834 MITEGSEKGNFIC
+834 MITEGSEKGNFVC

-863 TGEYG
+863 TGVYG

-920 TDDLTKANVIVGS
+920 TEDLTKANVIVGS

-949 YMGYSNDAITGRS
+949 YMGYSTGAISGS

-1014 KIPEG
+1014 KLPEG
-1019 ATVLVQNAGKA
+1019 ATVLVQNAGKT
-1030 PLQGCICLTDD
+1030 PMQGCICLTDE
-1041 ELTEQF
+1041 ELTAQF

-1060 NGDLDMALFANVLN
+1060 SGKLDMALFANVLN

-1094 LTQTAY
+1094 LTTTAY
-1100 EGTAQPENPD
+1100 EGVAQPENPD

-1123 DAPKTGDSSNIIV
+1123 DAPKTGDSSNIIL

>member
-1 MQLAAG
+1 
-7 CGDGPAAPSDDPK
+7 
-20 DHHGKEREEKEKTMQ
+20 MQ

-72 APGKSLANTYPAYTD
+72 SPGKSLANTYPAYTD
-87 IEWQISLAENAQ
+87 IDWQISLAEDAT
-99 AMVTVPTNMTE
+99 ATVTLPTNLTE
-110 EELGTALSGDLTL
+110 NELAAAMDAGLSL
-123 SLDRDST
+123 SLDRDT
-130 RGYLNPEKF
+130 QRGYLNPEKF
-139 PYPYQGGA
+139 PNPYQGGP
-147 LDTWMTQW
+147 LDSWKTQRD
-155 TKDKQPQNLFRVTEM
+155 TQMFQ
-170 GISVD
+170 VD
-175 EAGKVSL
+175 DYGFAFDDDGKVSL
-182 KLWIDINCYFGNRS
+182 VLYLNISCYFANRS
-196 GNVDYSA
+196 GSVDYSA

-214 CGYYTLNV
+214 CGYYTLRV
-222 TAGDEAVGSIHTKIV
+222 TADGKDIASCHAKVV

-245 YELYDDID
+245 YELYDDLE
-253 ALAAM
+253 ALAAT

-263 VSKESMGQT
+263 VAKESMGQT
-272 TTDGYDMPY
+272 TTDGYNMPY
-281 LIVADSKESV
+281 LIIADSKESV

-303 DPDLVLTKLANGD
+303 DPDLALTKLANGD

-406 YSGQLDLEEYYN
+406 YSGQLDLAAYYN
-418 VKNNEV
+418 VQENRV

-507 NYEYDLIDKQFIQLG
+507 NYEYDLIAKQFIQLG

-807 ADVIIENVSND
+807 ADVIIDNVSND

-863 TGEYG
+863 TGVYG
-868 AGIKAAVIL
+868 SGIKAAVIL

-949 YMGYSNDAITGRS
+949 YMGYSNGAISGS

-1014 KIPEG
+1014 KLPEG
-1019 ATVLVQNAGKA
+1019 ATVLVQNAGKD

-1041 ELTEQF
+1041 ELTAQF

-1060 NGDLDMALFANVLN
+1060 NGDLDIALFANVLN

-1094 LTQTAY
+1094 LTETAY
-1100 EGTAQPENPD
+1100 EGVAQPENPD

-1123 DAPKTGDSSNIIV
+1123 DVPKTGDSSNIIL

>member
-1 MQLAAG
+1 
-7 CGDGPAAPSDDPK
+7 
-20 DHHGKEREEKEKTMQ
+20 MQ

-87 IEWQISLAENAQ
+87 IDWQISLAEDAT
-99 AMVTVPTNMTE
+99 ATVTLPTNLTE
-110 EELGTALSGDLTL
+110 NELAAAMDAGLSL
-123 SLDRDST
+123 SLDRDT
-130 RGYLNPEKF
+130 QRGYLNPEKF
-139 PYPYQGGA
+139 PNPYQGGP
-147 LDTWMTQW
+147 LDSWKTQRD
-155 TKDKQPQNLFRVTEM
+155 TQMFQ
-170 GISVD
+170 VD
-175 EAGKVSL
+175 DYGFAFDDDGKVSL
-182 KLWIDINCYFGNRS
+182 VLYLNISCYFANRS
-196 GNVDYSA
+196 GSVDYSA

-214 CGYYTLNV
+214 CGYYTLRV
-222 TAGDEAVGSIHTKIV
+222 TADGKDIASCHAKVV

-245 YELYDDID
+245 YELYDDLE
-253 ALAAM
+253 ALAAT

-406 YSGQLDLEEYYN
+406 YSGQLDLAAYYN
-418 VKNNEV
+418 VQENRV

-507 NYEYDLIDKQFIQLG
+507 NYEYDLIAKQFIQLG

-542 YRDYLRVDNDSPSGV
+542 HRDYLRVDNDSPSGV

-797 FATQFEGVEN
+797 FAAQFEGVEN
-807 ADVIIENVSND
+807 ADVIIDNVSND

-834 MITEGSEKGNFIC
+834 MITEGDEKGNFIC

-863 TGEYG
+863 TGVYG

-920 TDDLTKANVIVGS
+920 TEDLTKANVIVGS

-949 YMGYSNDAITGRS
+949 YMGYSTGAISGS

-1014 KIPEG
+1014 KLPEG
-1019 ATVLVQNAGKA
+1019 ATVLVQNAGKT
-1030 PLQGCICLTDD
+1030 PMQGCICLTDE
-1041 ELTEQF
+1041 ELTAQF

-1060 NGDLDMALFANVLN
+1060 NGDLDIALFANVLN

-1094 LTQTAY
+1094 LTETAY
-1100 EGTAQPENPD
+1100 EGVAQPENPD

>member
-1 MQLAAG
+1 MTA
-7 CGDGPAAPSDDPK
+7 DGK
-20 DHHGKEREEKEKTMQ
+20 D
-35 HKRSRLSTKIL
+35 I
-46 AFVLILALVFPAS
+46 AS
-59 AFASVADVAKDTR
+59 CHAK
-72 APGKSLANTYPAYTD
+72 
-87 IEWQISLAENAQ
+87 
-99 AMVTVPTNMTE
+99 V
-110 EELGTALSGDLTL
+110 
-123 SLDRDST
+123 
-130 RGYLNPEKF
+130 
-139 PYPYQGGA
+139 
-147 LDTWMTQW
+147 
-155 TKDKQPQNLFRVTEM
+155 
-170 GISVD
+170 
-175 EAGKVSL
+175 
-182 KLWIDINCYFGNRS
+182 
-196 GNVDYSA
+196 
-203 PHSNG
+203 
-208 GAYLDL
+208 
-214 CGYYTLNV
+214 
-222 TAGDEAVGSIHTKIV
+222 V

-245 YELYDDID
+245 YELYDDLE
-253 ALAAM
+253 ALAAT

-303 DPDLVLTKLANGD
+303 DPDLALTKLANGD

-406 YSGQLDLEEYYN
+406 YSGQLDLAAYYN
-418 VKNNEV
+418 VQENRV

-507 NYEYDLIDKQFIQLG
+507 NYEYDLI
-522 EAVGMGAI
+522 
-530 ANNPE
+530 
-535 HNSFEMP
+535 
-542 YRDYLRVDNDSPSGV
+542 
-557 AWTEPWDD
+557 
-565 MTTAYGSQFPV
+565 
-576 LIGTAGITWEL
+576 
-587 PVYSDV
+587 
-593 ASELVVPYGLMTQAM
+593 
-608 YIQANKITMLENQAK
+608 AK

-680 ANQKNLYDAAA
+680 TNQKNLYDAAA

-706 SKEFTYDG
+706 GKEFTYDG

-807 ADVIIENVSND
+807 ADVIIDNVSND

-863 TGEYG
+863 TGVYG

-949 YMGYSNDAITGRS
+949 YMGYSNGAISGS

-998 NEGDDVMYEYG
+998 NDG
-1009 TNWFT
+1009 
-1014 KIPEG
+1014 
-1019 ATVLVQNAGKA
+1019 
-1030 PLQGCICLTDD
+1030 
-1041 ELTEQF
+1041 
-1047 NQYNNGVVGFEYQ
+1047 
-1060 NGDLDMALFANVLN
+1060 
-1074 HKIHQ
+1074 
-1079 TDEYTF
+1079 
-1085 ISNFIFSRS
+1085 
-1094 LTQTAY
+1094 
-1100 EGTAQPENPD
+1100 
-1110 PVNPGKPEEPGKP
+1110 
-1123 DAPKTGDSSNIIV
+1123 PKTGDSSNIIV

>member
-1 MQLAAG
+1 M
-7 CGDGPAAPSDDPK
+7 P
-20 DHHGKEREEKEKTMQ
+20 
-35 HKRSRLSTKIL
+35 
-46 AFVLILALVFPAS
+46 
-59 AFASVADVAKDTR
+59 
-72 APGKSLANTYPAYTD
+72 PGKSLANTYPAYTD
-87 IEWQISLAENAQ
+87 IDWQISLAEDAT
-99 AMVTVPTNMTE
+99 ATVTLPTNLTE
-110 EELGTALSGDLTL
+110 NELAAAMDAGLSL
-123 SLDRDST
+123 SLDRDT
-130 RGYLNPEKF
+130 QRGYLNPEKF
-139 PYPYQGGA
+139 PNPYQGGP
-147 LDTWMTQW
+147 LDSWKTQRD
-155 TKDKQPQNLFRVTEM
+155 TQMFQ
-170 GISVD
+170 VD
-175 EAGKVSL
+175 DYGFAFDDDGKVSL
-182 KLWIDINCYFGNRS
+182 VLYLNISCYFANRS
-196 GNVDYSA
+196 GSVNYSA

-208 GAYLDL
+208 GAYLGL
-214 CGYYTLNV
+214 CGYYTLRV
-222 TAGDEAVGSIHTKIV
+222 TADGKDIVSCHAKVV

-245 YELYDDID
+245 YELYDDLE
-253 ALAAM
+253 ALAAT

-303 DPDLVLTKLANGD
+303 DPDLALTKLANGD

-507 NYEYDLIDKQFIQLG
+507 NYEYDLIAKQFIQLG

-807 ADVIIENVSND
+807 ADVIIDNVSND

-834 MITEGSEKGNFIC
+834 MITEGSEKGNFVC

-863 TGEYG
+863 TGVYG

-920 TDDLTKANVIVGS
+920 TEDLTKANVIVGS

-949 YMGYSNDAITGRS
+949 YMGYSTGAISGS

-1014 KIPEG
+1014 KLPEG
-1019 ATVLVQNAGKA
+1019 ATVLVQNAGKT
-1030 PLQGCICLTDD
+1030 PMQGCICLTDE
-1041 ELTEQF
+1041 ELTAQF

-1060 NGDLDMALFANVLN
+1060 SGKLDMALFANVLN

-1094 LTQTAY
+1094 LTTTAY
-1100 EGTAQPENPD
+1100 EGVAQPENPD

-1123 DAPKTGDSSNIIV
+1123 DAPKTGDSSNIIL

>member
-1 MQLAAG
+1 
-7 CGDGPAAPSDDPK
+7 
-20 DHHGKEREEKEKTMQ
+20 
-35 HKRSRLSTKIL
+35 
-46 AFVLILALVFPAS
+46 
-59 AFASVADVAKDTR
+59 
-72 APGKSLANTYPAYTD
+72 
-87 IEWQISLAENAQ
+87 
-99 AMVTVPTNMTE
+99 
-110 EELGTALSGDLTL
+110 
-123 SLDRDST
+123 
-130 RGYLNPEKF
+130 
-139 PYPYQGGA
+139 
-147 LDTWMTQW
+147 
-155 TKDKQPQNLFRVTEM
+155 
-170 GISVD
+170 
-175 EAGKVSL
+175 
-182 KLWIDINCYFGNRS
+182 
-196 GNVDYSA
+196 
-203 PHSNG
+203 
-208 GAYLDL
+208 
-214 CGYYTLNV
+214 
-222 TAGDEAVGSIHTKIV
+222 
-237 PYDSFRTV
+237 
-245 YELYDDID
+245 
-253 ALAAM
+253 
-258 DTDLY
+258 
-263 VSKESMGQT
+263 
-272 TTDGYDMPY
+272 
-281 LIVADSKESV
+281 
-291 DKWLAYTDLVES
+291 
-303 DPDLVLTKLANGD
+303 
-316 FDDLRVPMFASNVHS
+316 
-331 NENAAV
+331 
-337 NGILEFAHL
+337 
-346 LLENETINVNTLEGF
+346 
-361 TDAGKELLAQEM
+361 
-373 AKQNVAVPEQ
+373 
-383 IKDFASYI
+383 
-391 GFIRGENGYKANGSL
+391 
-406 YSGQLDLEEYYN
+406 
-418 VKNNEV
+418 
-424 NVKELLGD
+424 
-432 VFMVIVPE
+432 
-440 QNIEGYEH
+440 
-448 MTRTT
+448 
-453 GQGYDPNRD
+453 
-462 EANQTLFEDA
+462 
-472 NAMALVNKFNP
+472 
-483 MVFTEIHGR
+483 
-492 VEAMLIEPCTPPHEP
+492 
-507 NYEYDLIDKQFIQLG
+507 
-522 EAVGMGAI
+522 
-530 ANNPE
+530 
-535 HNSFEMP
+535 
-542 YRDYLRVDNDSPSGV
+542 
-557 AWTEPWDD
+557 

-706 SKEFTYDG
+706 GKEFTYDG

-807 ADVIIENVSND
+807 ADVIIDNVSND

-834 MITEGSEKGNFIC
+834 MITEGSEKGNFVC

-863 TGEYG
+863 TGVYG

-920 TDDLTKANVIVGS
+920 TEDLTKANVIVGS

-949 YMGYSNDAITGRS
+949 YMGYSTGAISGS

-1014 KIPEG
+1014 KLPEG
-1019 ATVLVQNAGKA
+1019 ATVLVQNAGKT
-1030 PLQGCICLTDD
+1030 PMQGCICLTDE
-1041 ELTEQF
+1041 ELTAQF

-1060 NGDLDMALFANVLN
+1060 SGKLDMALFANVLN

-1094 LTQTAY
+1094 LTTTAY
-1100 EGTAQPENPD
+1100 EGVAQPENPD

-1123 DAPKTGDSSNIIV
+1123 DAPKTGDSSNIIL

>member
-1 MQLAAG
+1 
-7 CGDGPAAPSDDPK
+7 
-20 DHHGKEREEKEKTMQ
+20 MQ

-87 IEWQISLAENAQ
+87 IDWQISLVEDATAT
-99 AMVTVPTNMTE
+99 VTLPTNLTE
-110 EELGTALSGDLTL
+110 NELAAAMDAGLSL
-123 SLDRDST
+123 SLDRDT
-130 RGYLNPEKF
+130 QRGYLNPEKF
-139 PYPYQGGA
+139 PNPYQGGP
-147 LDTWMTQW
+147 LDSWKTQRD
-155 TKDKQPQNLFRVTEM
+155 TQMFQ
-170 GISVD
+170 VD
-175 EAGKVSL
+175 DYGFAFDDDGKVSL
-182 KLWIDINCYFGNRS
+182 VLYLNISCYFANRS
-196 GNVDYSA
+196 GSVDYSA

-214 CGYYTLNV
+214 CGYYTLRV
-222 TAGDEAVGSIHTKIV
+222 TADGKDIASCHAKVV

-245 YELYDDID
+245 YELYDDLE

-303 DPDLVLTKLANGD
+303 DPDLALTKLANGD

-383 IKDFASYI
+383 IKNFASYI

-406 YSGQLDLEEYYN
+406 YSGQLDLAAYYN
-418 VKNNEV
+418 VQENRV

-507 NYEYDLIDKQFIQLG
+507 NYEYDLIAKQFIQLG

-680 ANQKNLYDAAA
+680 ANQKNLYDAA

-807 ADVIIENVSND
+807 ADVIIDNVSND

-834 MITEGSEKGNFIC
+834 MITEGSEKGNFVC

-863 TGEYG
+863 TGVYG
-868 AGIKAAVIL
+868 TGIKAAVIL

-949 YMGYSNDAITGRS
+949 YMGYSTGAISGS

-1019 ATVLVQNAGKA
+1019 ATVLVQNAGKT
-1030 PLQGCICLTDD
+1030 PMQGCICLTDD
-1041 ELTEQF
+1041 ELTAQF

-1060 NGDLDMALFANVLN
+1060 NGDLDIALFANVLN

-1094 LTQTAY
+1094 LTETAY
-1100 EGTAQPENPD
+1100 EGVAQPENPD

-1123 DAPKTGDSSNIIV
+1123 DAPKTGDSSNIIL

>member
-1 MQLAAG
+1 
-7 CGDGPAAPSDDPK
+7 
-20 DHHGKEREEKEKTMQ
+20 MQ

-72 APGKSLANTYPAYTD
+72 SPGKSLANTYPAYTD
-87 IEWQISLAENAQ
+87 IDWQISLAEDAT
-99 AMVTVPTNMTE
+99 ATVTLPTNLTE
-110 EELGTALSGDLTL
+110 NELAAAMDAGLSL
-123 SLDRDST
+123 SLDRDT
-130 RGYLNPEKF
+130 QRGYLNPEKF
-139 PYPYQGGA
+139 PNPYQGGP
-147 LDTWMTQW
+147 LDSWKTQW

-196 GNVDYSA
+196 GSVDYSA

-245 YELYDDID
+245 YELYDDLE
-253 ALAAM
+253 ALAAT

-281 LIVADSKESV
+281 LIIADSKESV

-303 DPDLVLTKLANGD
+303 DPDLALTKLANGD

-361 TDAGKELLAQEM
+361 TDAGKELLAQKM

-383 IKDFASYI
+383 IKNFASYI

-406 YSGQLDLEEYYN
+406 YSGQLDLAAYYN
-418 VKNNEV
+418 VQENRV

-507 NYEYDLIDKQFIQLG
+507 NYEYDLIAKQFIQLG

-629 NNTNSN
+629 NNNNSN

-807 ADVIIENVSND
+807 ADVIIDNVSND
-818 SAAAVNALLRA
+818 SAAAVNVLLRA

-834 MITEGSEKGNFIC
+834 MITEGSEKSNFIC

-1047 NQYNNGVVGFEYQ
+1047 NQYNNGVVGFKYQ

-1094 LTQTAY
+1094 LTTTAY
-1100 EGTAQPENPD
+1100 EGVAQPENPD

-1123 DAPKTGDSSNIIV
+1123 DAPKTGDSSNIIL

>member
-1 MQLAAG
+1 MDAG
-7 CGDGPAAPSDDPK
+7 
-20 DHHGKEREEKEKTMQ
+20 
-35 HKRSRLSTKIL
+35 LS
-46 AFVLILALVFPAS
+46 
-59 AFASVADVAKDTR
+59 
-72 APGKSLANTYPAYTD
+72 
-87 IEWQISLAENAQ
+87 
-99 AMVTVPTNMTE
+99 
-110 EELGTALSGDLTL
+110 L
-123 SLDRDST
+123 SLDRDT
-130 RGYLNPEKF
+130 QRGYLNPEKF
-139 PYPYQGGA
+139 PNPYQGGP
-147 LDTWMTQW
+147 LDSWKTQRD
-155 TKDKQPQNLFRVTEM
+155 TQMFQ
-170 GISVD
+170 VD
-175 EAGKVSL
+175 DYGFAFDDDGKVSL
-182 KLWIDINCYFGNRS
+182 VLYLNISCYFANRS
-196 GNVDYSA
+196 GSVDYSA

-214 CGYYTLNV
+214 CGYYTLRV
-222 TAGDEAVGSIHTKIV
+222 TADGKDIASCHAKVV

-245 YELYDDID
+245 YELYDDLE

-303 DPDLVLTKLANGD
+303 DPDLALTKLANGD

-383 IKDFASYI
+383 IKNFASYI

-406 YSGQLDLEEYYN
+406 YSGQLDLAAYYN
-418 VKNNEV
+418 VQENRV

-507 NYEYDLIDKQFIQLG
+507 NYEYDLIAKQFIQLG

-542 YRDYLRVDNDSPSGV
+542 HRDYLRVDNDSPSGV

-706 SKEFTYDG
+706 GKEFTYDG

-807 ADVIIENVSND
+807 ADVIIDNVSND

-834 MITEGSEKGNFIC
+834 MITEGSEKGNFVC

-863 TGEYG
+863 TGVYG

-920 TDDLTKANVIVGS
+920 TEDLTKANVIVGS

-949 YMGYSNDAITGRS
+949 YMGYSTGAISGS

-1014 KIPEG
+1014 KLPEG
-1019 ATVLVQNAGKA
+1019 ATVLVQNAGKT
-1030 PLQGCICLTDD
+1030 PMQGCICLTDE
-1041 ELTEQF
+1041 ELTAQF

-1060 NGDLDMALFANVLN
+1060 SGKLDMALFANVLN

-1094 LTQTAY
+1094 LTTTAY
-1100 EGTAQPENPD
+1100 EGVAQPENPD

-1123 DAPKTGDSSNIIV
+1123 DAPKTGDSSNIIL

>member
-1 MQLAAG
+1 
-7 CGDGPAAPSDDPK
+7 
-20 DHHGKEREEKEKTMQ
+20 
-35 HKRSRLSTKIL
+35 
-46 AFVLILALVFPAS
+46 
-59 AFASVADVAKDTR
+59 
-72 APGKSLANTYPAYTD
+72 
-87 IEWQISLAENAQ
+87 
-99 AMVTVPTNMTE
+99 
-110 EELGTALSGDLTL
+110 
-123 SLDRDST
+123 
-130 RGYLNPEKF
+130 
-139 PYPYQGGA
+139 
-147 LDTWMTQW
+147 
-155 TKDKQPQNLFRVTEM
+155 
-170 GISVD
+170 
-175 EAGKVSL
+175 
-182 KLWIDINCYFGNRS
+182 
-196 GNVDYSA
+196 
-203 PHSNG
+203 
-208 GAYLDL
+208 
-214 CGYYTLNV
+214 
-222 TAGDEAVGSIHTKIV
+222 
-237 PYDSFRTV
+237 
-245 YELYDDID
+245 
-253 ALAAM
+253 
-258 DTDLY
+258 
-263 VSKESMGQT
+263 
-272 TTDGYDMPY
+272 
-281 LIVADSKESV
+281 
-291 DKWLAYTDLVES
+291 
-303 DPDLVLTKLANGD
+303 
-316 FDDLRVPMFASNVHS
+316 
-331 NENAAV
+331 
-337 NGILEFAHL
+337 
-346 LLENETINVNTLEGF
+346 
-361 TDAGKELLAQEM
+361 M

-406 YSGQLDLEEYYN
+406 YSGQLDLAAYYN
-418 VKNNEV
+418 VQENRV

-507 NYEYDLIDKQFIQLG
+507 NYEYDLI
-522 EAVGMGAI
+522 
-530 ANNPE
+530 
-535 HNSFEMP
+535 
-542 YRDYLRVDNDSPSGV
+542 
-557 AWTEPWDD
+557 
-565 MTTAYGSQFPV
+565 
-576 LIGTAGITWEL
+576 
-587 PVYSDV
+587 
-593 ASELVVPYGLMTQAM
+593 
-608 YIQANKITMLENQAK
+608 AK

-680 ANQKNLYDAAA
+680 TNQKNLYDAAA

-706 SKEFTYDG
+706 SKESTYDG

-807 ADVIIENVSND
+807 ADVIIDNVSND

-863 TGEYG
+863 TGVYG

-949 YMGYSNDAITGRS
+949 YMGYSNGAISGS

-998 NEGDDVMYEYG
+998 NDG
-1009 TNWFT
+1009 
-1014 KIPEG
+1014 
-1019 ATVLVQNAGKA
+1019 
-1030 PLQGCICLTDD
+1030 
-1041 ELTEQF
+1041 
-1047 NQYNNGVVGFEYQ
+1047 
-1060 NGDLDMALFANVLN
+1060 
-1074 HKIHQ
+1074 
-1079 TDEYTF
+1079 
-1085 ISNFIFSRS
+1085 
-1094 LTQTAY
+1094 
-1100 EGTAQPENPD
+1100 
-1110 PVNPGKPEEPGKP
+1110 
-1123 DAPKTGDSSNIIV
+1123 PKTGDSSNIIV

>member
-1 MQLAAG
+1 MTA
-7 CGDGPAAPSDDPK
+7 DGK
-20 DHHGKEREEKEKTMQ
+20 D
-35 HKRSRLSTKIL
+35 I
-46 AFVLILALVFPAS
+46 AS
-59 AFASVADVAKDTR
+59 CHAK
-72 APGKSLANTYPAYTD
+72 
-87 IEWQISLAENAQ
+87 
-99 AMVTVPTNMTE
+99 V
-110 EELGTALSGDLTL
+110 
-123 SLDRDST
+123 
-130 RGYLNPEKF
+130 
-139 PYPYQGGA
+139 
-147 LDTWMTQW
+147 
-155 TKDKQPQNLFRVTEM
+155 
-170 GISVD
+170 
-175 EAGKVSL
+175 
-182 KLWIDINCYFGNRS
+182 
-196 GNVDYSA
+196 
-203 PHSNG
+203 
-208 GAYLDL
+208 
-214 CGYYTLNV
+214 
-222 TAGDEAVGSIHTKIV
+222 V

-245 YELYDDID
+245 YELYDDLE
-253 ALAAM
+253 ALAAT

-303 DPDLVLTKLANGD
+303 EPDLALTKLANGD

-391 GFIRGENGYKANGSL
+391 GFIRGENGYKSNGSL
-406 YSGQLDLEEYYN
+406 YSGQLDLAAYYN
-418 VKNNEV
+418 VQENRV

-507 NYEYDLIDKQFIQLG
+507 NYEYDLI
-522 EAVGMGAI
+522 
-530 ANNPE
+530 
-535 HNSFEMP
+535 
-542 YRDYLRVDNDSPSGV
+542 
-557 AWTEPWDD
+557 
-565 MTTAYGSQFPV
+565 
-576 LIGTAGITWEL
+576 
-587 PVYSDV
+587 
-593 ASELVVPYGLMTQAM
+593 
-608 YIQANKITMLENQAK
+608 AK

-680 ANQKNLYDAAA
+680 TNQKNLYDAAA

-807 ADVIIENVSND
+807 ADVIIDNVSND

-863 TGEYG
+863 TGVYG

-949 YMGYSNDAITGRS
+949 YMGYSNGAISGS

-998 NEGDDVMYEYG
+998 NDG
-1009 TNWFT
+1009 
-1014 KIPEG
+1014 
-1019 ATVLVQNAGKA
+1019 
-1030 PLQGCICLTDD
+1030 
-1041 ELTEQF
+1041 
-1047 NQYNNGVVGFEYQ
+1047 
-1060 NGDLDMALFANVLN
+1060 
-1074 HKIHQ
+1074 
-1079 TDEYTF
+1079 
-1085 ISNFIFSRS
+1085 
-1094 LTQTAY
+1094 
-1100 EGTAQPENPD
+1100 
-1110 PVNPGKPEEPGKP
+1110 
-1123 DAPKTGDSSNIIV
+1123 PKTGDSSNIIV